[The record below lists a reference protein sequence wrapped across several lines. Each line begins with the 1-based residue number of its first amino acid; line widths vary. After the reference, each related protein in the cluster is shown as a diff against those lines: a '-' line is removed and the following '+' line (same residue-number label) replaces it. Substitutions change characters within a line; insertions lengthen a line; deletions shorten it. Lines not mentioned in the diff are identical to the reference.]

1 MLRATGLPKMSLITL
16 SLRAIVQKPVEF
28 FLENRERFSH
38 YNPRHGV
45 TKSEAEEDE
54 NKENLSGK
62 SEEGAEQPVFQS
74 DDYRHLFNLVNHNE
88 TR

>member
-1 MLRATGLPKMSLITL
+1 MSLITL

-28 FLENRERFSH
+28 FLENRERFSQ
-38 YNPRHGV
+38 YDPRHGV
-45 TKSEAEEDE
+45 TKCGGANEDEDE
-54 NKENLSGK
+54 NKENLGRK
-62 SEEGAEQPVFQS
+62 EAETGDEQQQAVFHS